1 MRKTKIV
8 CTMGPSTGSDD
19 VLRELMKAGMNVA
32 RQNFSH
38 GDHESH
44 LKTFSRVKK
53 IREEL
58 NLPVASLLD
67 TKGPEVRVKLFKNGA
82 ANLKDGEFFT
92 LTTRDV
98 EGDDTQASITY
109 KNLAQDIG
117 VGTKILAD
125 DGLIELKVTDI
136 YSAPEGDDIKCVVV
150 HGGKLSNNKS
160 CNFPNVKLSMPYV
173 SERDRSDIIF
183 GAETGFDFIAASFVS
198 CDADILEIRKIL
210 EEHGGKDIKIIA
222 KIENQE
228 GVDNIDDILRVSD
241 GIMVARGDMGVEI
254 PFEEIPRI
262 QKVLIEKGYN
272 AGKQVITATQ
282 MLESMIKNPRPTRA
296 ETTDVANA
304 IYDGTSAI
312 MLSGETAA
320 GLYPVE
326 AVKTMARIAETTEN
340 NINYAH
346 RFRSRAVDSA
356 ENVTNA
362 ISHAAVTTALDLN
375 AKAIL
380 TVTTTGGTAKLL
392 SKYRPNRPILS
403 CTTNLRTWR
412 QLNLSW
418 GVVPLM
424 SEVIMTTTD
433 DLFNHAVNCAVK
445 EGYLENGDLVVITA
459 GVPLGISGTTNLMK
473 VHVVGDVLVRGEGIT
488 EKSVTAPLCV
498 AKSNEEAVKNFVN
511 GDILVISETSN
522 DIMRL
527 LRSASGII
535 TEKEGRDS
543 HAAVVGLSL
552 DIPVIVGAE
561 NATGILKSGTTVTMD
576 GEKGIVSAGGAN

>member
-8 CTMGPSTGSDD
+8 CTMGPSTADD
-19 VLRELMKAGMNVA
+19 NVLRQLMLSGMNVA

-44 LKTFSRVKK
+44 KKVFEQVKR

-58 NLPVASLLD
+58 GLPVASLLD
-67 TKGPEVRVKLFKNGA
+67 TKGPEVRVKQFAGGKAELKTGA
-82 ANLKDGEFFT
+82 DFI
-92 LTTRDV
+92 LTTREV
-98 EGDDTQASITY
+98 EGNEEMVSITY
-109 KNLAQDIG
+109 KNLANDIE
-117 VGTKILAD
+117 VGTRILAD
-125 DGLIELKVTDI
+125 DGLIEFKVSDI
-136 YSAPEGDDIKCVVV
+136 AETEGGCDIVCKVI
-150 HGGKLSNNKS
+150 HGGILSNNKS
-160 CNFPNVKLSMPYV
+160 CNFPGVKLSMPYL
-173 SERDRSDIIF
+173 SERDKSDILF
-183 GAETGFDFIAASFVS
+183 GIETGFDFIAASFVGT
-198 CDADILEIRKIL
+198 DDDIMEIRKL
-210 EEHGGKDIKIIA
+210 LDDNGGSDIKIIA

-262 QKVLIEKGYN
+262 QKVLIEKGYR

-282 MLESMIKNPRPTRA
+282 MLDSMIKNPRPTRA

-326 AVKTMARIAETTEN
+326 AVRTMAKIAETTEN
-340 NINYAH
+340 NINYAK
-346 RFRSRAVDSA
+346 RFRDRHEVMS

-362 ISHAAVTTALDLN
+362 ISHATVTTALDLK

-380 TVTTTGGTAKLL
+380 TVTKTGSTAKFL
-392 SKYRPNRPILS
+392 SKFRPNRPILS
-403 CTTNLRTWR
+403 CTTSERTWR

-424 SEVIMTTTD
+424 AEEKLSTD
-433 DLFNHAVNCAVK
+433 ELFAHAVDCAQK
-445 EGYLENGDLVVITA
+445 KGLLETGDLVVITA
-459 GVPLGISGTTNLMK
+459 GVPLGVSGTTNLMK
-473 VHVVGDVLVRGEGIT
+473 VHVVGDVLVKGTGVT
-488 EKSVTAPLCV
+488 EKTVIAPICV
-498 AKSNEEAVKNFVN
+498 AKSPEDARTHFVS
-511 GDILVISETSN
+511 GDILVIEETCN
-522 DIMRL
+522 EIMQL

-535 TEKEGRDS
+535 VEKDGLDS
-543 HAAVVGLSL
+543 HAAVVGLTL
-552 DIPVIVGAE
+552 DIPVIVGAR
-561 NATGILKSGTTVTMD
+561 NATKILKSGTTVIVD
-576 GEKGIVSAGGAN
+576 AKKGVVTANK